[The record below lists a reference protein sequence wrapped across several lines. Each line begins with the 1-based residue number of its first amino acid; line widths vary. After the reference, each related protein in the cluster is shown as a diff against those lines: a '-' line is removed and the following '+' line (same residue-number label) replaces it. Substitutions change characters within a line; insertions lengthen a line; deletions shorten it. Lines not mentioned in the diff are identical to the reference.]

1 MPRLLSSV
9 LLLVLL
15 VAALS
20 GSAVRAQQAAPPAA
34 IRPTENLIVEGIPEI
49 PAGLAD
55 EVRRYTEARSA
66 AFVGWHPTRVEMLI
80 GTRFGNTAQIHEVR
94 MPGGARRQLTFF
106 AEPVGAADWD
116 PREGK
121 FFLFTRDTGGNEF
134 GQMYRLDITTGDV
147 TLLSDGGRSQNGG
160 WVWDRSGDRIAYT
173 STRRN
178 GADRDL
184 WAMDPRDPATDR
196 LVIGN
201 AGGGWSILDWSPDGT
216 KLLVGESLSVNKSRR
231 WLVDVASGAKTRL
244 DDDGPE
250 DIAWGGGTFTP
261 DGGAI
266 WTTTDKDS
274 EFARLVKWTP
284 ATGGIE
290 VMAADIPWEVE
301 EVDVSEDG
309 KSVCFITNEAGV
321 SRARV
326 LDTATGKHRLVAGL
340 PEGVISGGEW
350 HADGRHLALSV
361 GSARSTSDVYVWDAV
376 EGGPAIRWTESE
388 LGGLV
393 ADTLVEQRAIDW
405 QSFDGL
411 KIRGF
416 LYPAAP
422 RFTGRRP
429 VIINIHGGPEGQSRP
444 IFQGRNNFFM
454 SELGVALVFPNVR
467 GSTGYGKTFVKLDN
481 ALKREDSVRDIGALL
496 DWIATRP
503 DLDPDRVMITGGSY
517 GGFMTLACATTYDE
531 RIRCALDVVGISHF
545 TTFLKN
551 TESYRRDLR
560 RVEYGD
566 ERVPE
571 VAEFFERIA
580 PLNNAGRITKPLFVV
595 QGANDPRVP
604 ASEAEQMVAKVRG
617 NGGPVWFLNAKDEGH
632 GFRKKPNMDFQFY
645 ATVMFVRQH
654 LLGGESAAD
663 AAR

>member
-1 MPRLLSSV
+1 
-9 LLLVLL
+9 
-15 VAALS
+15 
-20 GSAVRAQQAAPPAA
+20 
-34 IRPTENLIVEGIPEI
+34 
-49 PAGLAD
+49 
-55 EVRRYTEARSA
+55 
-66 AFVGWHPTRVEMLI
+66 
-80 GTRFGNTAQIHEVR
+80 
-94 MPGGARRQLTFF
+94 
-106 AEPVGAADWD
+106 
-116 PREGK
+116 
-121 FFLFTRDTGGNEF
+121 
-134 GQMYRLDITTGDV
+134 MYRLDVATGDV

-160 WVWDRSGDRIAYT
+160 WVWDRAGDRIAYS

-178 GADRDL
+178 GADRDI
-184 WAMDPRDPATDR
+184 WVVDPRDPATDR
-196 LVIGN
+196 LVVEN
-201 AGGGWSILDWSPDGT
+201 AGGGWSVLDWSPDGT

-231 WLVDVASGAKTRL
+231 WLVDVATGTKTRL
-244 DDDGPE
+244 DEDGPE
-250 DIAWGGGTFTP
+250 DVAWGGGSFTP
-261 DGGAI
+261 DGRSI

-284 ATGGIE
+284 ASGAME

-301 EVDVSEDG
+301 GFDLSEDG
-309 KSVCFITNEAGV
+309 KSLCFVTNEAGV

-326 LDTATGKHRLVAGL
+326 LDTATGKHRPVTGL
-340 PEGVISGGEW
+340 PDGVIGGGQW
-350 HADGRHLALSV
+350 HADGRHLAFSV

-376 EGGPAIRWTESE
+376 EGGPAVRWTESE

-393 ADTLVEQRAIDW
+393 AESLVEPEAIDFS
-405 QSFDGL
+405 SFDGL
-411 KIRGF
+411 TIRGF

-454 SELGVALVFPNVR
+454 SELGVALVYPNVR

-503 DLDPDRVMITGGSY
+503 DLDPDRVMVTGGSY

-566 ERVPE
+566 ERLPE

-654 LLGGESAAD
+654 LLGGESRAD
-663 AAR
+663 AH

>member
-301 EVDVSEDG
+301 EFDVSEDG

-326 LDTATGKHRLVAGL
+326 LDTATGRHRLVAGL
-340 PEGVISGGEW
+340 PEGVIAGGEW

-454 SELGVALVFPNVR
+454 SELGVAIVYPNVR

-481 ALKREDSVRDIGALL
+481 ALNREDSVRDIGALL

-566 ERVPE
+566 ERVPV

>member
-1 MPRLLSSV
+1 MPRLPTSAQ
-9 LLLVLL
+9 LVLL
-15 VAALS
+15 VAVAVT

-66 AFVGWHPTRVEMLI
+66 AFVGWHPTHVEMLI

-94 MPGGARRQLTFF
+94 MSGGARRQLTFF
-106 AEPVGAADWD
+106 AEPIGAADWD

-134 GQMYRLDITTGDV
+134 GQMYRLDVATGDV

-160 WVWDRSGDRIAYT
+160 WVWDRAGERIAYS

-178 GADRDL
+178 GADRDI
-184 WAMDPRDPATDR
+184 WVVDPRDPATDR
-196 LVIGN
+196 LVVEN
-201 AGGGWSILDWSPDGT
+201 AGGGWSVLDWSADGT

-231 WLVDVASGAKTRL
+231 WLVDVATGAKTRL
-244 DDDGPE
+244 DEDGPE
-250 DIAWGGGTFTP
+250 DVAWGGGSFTP
-261 DGGAI
+261 DGSSI
-266 WTTTDKDS
+266 WTTTDKD
-274 EFARLVKWTP
+274 FQYARLVKWTP
-284 ATGGIE
+284 ASGGIE

-301 EVDVSEDG
+301 GFDVSEDG

-326 LDTATGKHRLVAGL
+326 LDTATGQHRLIAGL
-340 PEGVISGGEW
+340 PEGVIAGGEW

-376 EGGPAIRWTESE
+376 AGAPAIRWTESE

-393 ADTLVEQRAIDW
+393 ADTLVEPRAIDW

-454 SELGVALVFPNVR
+454 SELGVALIFPNVR
-467 GSTGYGKTFVKLDN
+467 GSTGYGKAFVKLDN

-595 QGANDPRVP
+595 QGSNDPRVP

-654 LLGGESAAD
+654 LLGVGAPAE